1 MAFNIF
7 EEYIT
12 DRQQDI
18 LESLFVNSNQ
28 YYNIEVEELASLEKE
43 YFDNIGGITFD
54 RAQEIIDYLNEN
66 KIETDL
72 DKVFNQRFL

>member
-1 MAFNIF
+1 MAFDPF

-18 LESLFVNSNQ
+18 LEGLFVNSNQ

-43 YFDNIGGITFD
+43 YFDNIGGLTFD

-66 KIETDL
+66 KMVTDL
-72 DKVFNQRFL
+72 DTIFNQRFL

>member
-7 EEYIT
+7 EEYIS

-43 YFDNIGGITFD
+43 YFDNIGGLTFD

-72 DKVFNQRFL
+72 DRVFNQRFL